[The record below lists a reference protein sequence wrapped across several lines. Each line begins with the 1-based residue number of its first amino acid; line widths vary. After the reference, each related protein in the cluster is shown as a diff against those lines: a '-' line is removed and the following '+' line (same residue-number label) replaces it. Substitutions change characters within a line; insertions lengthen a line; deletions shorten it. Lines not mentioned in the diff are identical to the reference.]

1 MSVWK
6 ESKSNDWQEIN
17 SHSEHMG
24 SVNCIGFACWEMGLK
39 LASGGSDGVVVVL
52 SKRGDD
58 TWDKPYKFEAHQQGI
73 NQLVWAPFT
82 HTTTF
87 YKHTQRPLQ

>member
-1 MSVWK
+1 
-6 ESKSNDWQEIN
+6 
-17 SHSEHMG
+17 
-24 SVNCIGFACWEMGLK
+24 MGLK

-87 YKHTQRPLQ
+87 YKHTQRPLQWLATVSNDTTMKLWLYDYDKKVFEE